1 MSDRAGVVELMAEST
16 AAEFADFGEC
26 PELFQIRGHLSTLLV
41 LRLIEPRDD
50 RFFVLLQKAIARS
63 PGFFRHAPIVLDLA
77 PAVGQPPF
85 NLAEFGRRL
94 RQMQLVPV
102 GVQNGDDAW
111 NRMAVNAGF
120 GLFPAGRPSEVAR
133 QEPDARPAGNEAPRR
148 NRTIVVS
155 EPVRAGQQ
163 IYAEG
168 GDLIALAPV
177 SPGAEVLADGHVHI
191 YSSLRGRAHA
201 GVGGDETA
209 QIFCHD
215 LEAQL
220 VSIAGRYVVNEEIEA
235 RFIGRRVQIRCLDDA
250 IVMEPLP

>member
-1 MSDRAGVVELMAEST
+1 LSDRAGVVELRAEST
-16 AAEFADFGEC
+16 AADFGDC

-50 RFFVLLQKAIARS
+50 RFFLLLQKAIARS

-77 PAVGQPPF
+77 PVAGQPPF

-102 GVQNGDDAW
+102 GVQNGDEAW

-120 GLFPAGRPSEVAR
+120 GLFPAGRPTELATQT
-133 QEPDARPAGNEAPRR
+133 QEPGARPAENEAPRR

-201 GVGGDETA
+201 GVGGDEGA

-215 LEAQL
+215 LKAQL
-220 VSIAGRYVVNEEIEA
+220 VSIAGRYVVNEEIET